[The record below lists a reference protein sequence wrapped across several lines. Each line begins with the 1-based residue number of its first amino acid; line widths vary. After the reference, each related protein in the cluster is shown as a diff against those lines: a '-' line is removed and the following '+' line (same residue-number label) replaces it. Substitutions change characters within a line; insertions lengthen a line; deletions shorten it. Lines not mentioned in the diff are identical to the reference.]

1 MRDEAEHKSDSE
13 AVEVGAGRCRDA
25 ERVTVTVNGRARET
39 GPGET
44 VESLLERL
52 GLAGRYALVERNG
65 EPVERG
71 RYGEVALEDGD
82 TLVVAR
88 PVAGG

>member
-1 MRDEAEHKSDSE
+1 M
-13 AVEVGAGRCRDA
+13 
-25 ERVTVTVNGRARET
+25 TVTVNGRARET
-39 GPGET
+39 DPGET

-52 GLAGRYALVERNG
+52 GLAARYALVERNG

-71 RYGEVALEDGD
+71 RYGEVGLEDGD

>member
-1 MRDEAEHKSDSE
+1 
-13 AVEVGAGRCRDA
+13 VT
-25 ERVTVTVNGRARET
+25 TVTVNGRAQEAA
-39 GPGET
+39 PGDT

-52 GLAGRYALVERNG
+52 GLAARYALVERNG
-65 EPVERG
+65 EPVERV
-71 RYGEVALEDGD
+71 RYGDTQLADGD